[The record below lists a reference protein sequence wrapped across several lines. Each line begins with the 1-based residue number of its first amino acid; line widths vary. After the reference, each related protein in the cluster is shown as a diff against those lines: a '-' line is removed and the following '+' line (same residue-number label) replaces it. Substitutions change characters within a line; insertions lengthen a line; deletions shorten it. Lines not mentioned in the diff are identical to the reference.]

1 MSMSQR
7 FSRRELLMRGGALG
21 ASALVAPLLARQG
34 SGLLKGAVRPQAT
47 TTTVT
52 YCTDSSLGPLIQ
64 PFVTKFNKQFAP
76 VSAQLSL
83 IPTNYET
90 VLETKFA
97 AGAPGI
103 DMVLADP
110 GYANYWYESGWTQA
124 LDGLPGLAQI
134 NADMSI
140 PSLKPDLISSDGK
153 QMAIPYYNGTVLFAY
168 NKALLS
174 KYDIAPPTTWAE
186 FTAACT
192 KMKKAGL
199 DYPFAAFWDADFGI
213 VFYNFLAHCASEGM
227 TTGFNRP
234 PSSRPSTPTR
244 SPSRYSSSGG
254 NGSRRGLWRRTFWHR
269 LTPASPTCF
278 RPARLL
284 SHWLTTS
291 S

>member
-1 MSMSQR
+1 M
-7 FSRRELLMRGGALG
+7 
-21 ASALVAPLLARQG
+21 
-34 SGLLKGAVRPQAT
+34 
-47 TTTVT
+47 
-52 YCTDSSLGPLIQ
+52 
-64 PFVTKFNKQFAP
+64 
-76 VSAQLSL
+76 
-83 IPTNYET
+83 
-90 VLETKFA
+90 LETKFA

-174 KYDIAPPTTWAE
+174 KYDVAPPTTWAE

-213 VFYNFLAHCASEGM
+213 VFYNFLAHCAVRGHDHGVQRGPPRADLRHQPDRHLGTRAVAGMVLEGVC
-227 TTGFNRP
+227 GAGHP
-234 PSSRPSTPTR
+234 
-244 SPSRYSSSGG
+244 GVD
-254 NGSRRGLWRRTFWHR
+254 LHQR
-269 LTPASPTCF
+269 LQPVFGWKS
-278 RPARLL
+278 RLL
-284 SHWLTTS
+284 IG
-291 S
+291 